1 MAKTKMN
8 NKPWESISADA
19 QLYFDKHAD
28 WMNHFA
34 LDVIEEAQEYYAYG
48 LTDGE
53 YGRLSAV
60 ESAWDYAQGASRF
73 MERPINTTEG

>member
-1 MAKTKMN
+1 MAKKMN
-8 NKPWESISADA
+8 NKPWEKISTDA

-34 LDVIEEAQEYYAYG
+34 KDVIEEAQEYYAYG
-48 LTDGE
+48 LEDNE

-73 MERPINTTEG
+73 MQKPTNTTEG